1 MSEAV
6 AKLLKDDMWTLAE
19 VDTDLGIAFIRF
31 REPVLGRGQVGDY
44 VHRLSVTWIY
54 ADENSGAHPS
64 DEQDGKLAIFENR
77 LCEVLEHDGHAVL
90 TAVLTFDGARQWVF
104 YTRNI
109 PECGRRIN
117 EMPHDDG
124 RYPIELTSDLDPD
137 WSYLRDEIL
146 RRVDFE

>member
-54 ADENSGAHPS
+54 ADQNSGAHPS
-64 DEQDGKLAIFENR
+64 DEQDGKLAHR
-77 LCEVLEHDGHAVL
+77 
-90 TAVLTFDGARQWVF
+90 RPS
-104 YTRNI
+104 
-109 PECGRRIN
+109 PEQSA
-117 EMPHDDG
+117 PALYHSTQDSF
-124 RYPIELTSDLDPD
+124 LS
-137 WSYLRDEIL
+137 
-146 RRVDFE
+146 